1 MRNILLLI
9 LFYSVSCS
17 KEKVFQPE
25 KTVLLY
31 PLNYDTCIQI
41 NDTVNST
48 SNINFVWKNSNYTES
63 YELVIKNIVTEE
75 IQSYK
80 TNFTNFQASI
90 KNGFTY
96 NWWVNSISNSLGSKI
111 KSDTWLF
118 FLEKQVDLNY
128 LPYSARLI
136 HPQNN
141 SHINL
146 LNNQIEFK
154 WEGYDIDNDIKSY
167 SLSYGFTIDNLNKTI
182 ENILTESVKIEL
194 NNNQKYFWQVVTV
207 DLKGNKSFSTI
218 YEFKTN

>member
-80 TNFTNFQASI
+80 TNLTNFQASI

-136 HPQNN
+136 QPQNN

-154 WEGYDIDNDIKSY
+154 WKGYDIDNDIKSY

>member
-141 SHINL
+141 SQVNL